1 MLEDGKTSGGC
12 ESCTRMLSLL
22 DSIPT
27 RPKLPRMLHRRPH
40 IPVRVPLVCVLLASA
55 VGCDRRAPASRA
67 DTVTLQPVI
76 PPVSIPRNGSSS
88 GWPEAAGPALLIQG
102 ETRDE
107 AIVLLSVSD
116 SGLVARFDTLGHRRA
131 EVTLFGRGGARLLAQ
146 LGAPPAT
153 GEAECVVWP
162 LHGIRSAG
170 ADTTWAVGFS
180 GGQVAALALDSVEM
194 LSTRD
199 SLALVA
205 EASRLASS
213 VTLATP
219 PSFQG
224 LRFSVHDI
232 RRFEPSPG
240 VAAIV
245 AHLMRKVNQEANP
258 LEEQTLLIAE
268 RDSGVTAGP
277 YHLVYAERT
286 HGLEETTITPEV
298 IAGVRIAGRPTLV
311 VARDGEEGVAYAM
324 LERTGGGRWKI
335 RWTSGRTRCA

>member
-1 MLEDGKTSGGC
+1 MASPDRSK
-12 ESCTRMLSLL
+12 R
-22 DSIPT
+22 
-27 RPKLPRMLHRRPH
+27 PRMLRRHFLYPD
-40 IPVRVPLVCVLLASA
+40 CVTWLCVSLASA
-55 VGCDRRAPASRA
+55 VGCERRAPAIRV
-67 DTVTLQPVI
+67 DTPTIQSAI
-76 PPVSIPRNGSSS
+76 PTIPTPSNGNAS
-88 GWPEAAGPALLIQG
+88 GWPQAAGSALLIQG

-107 AIVLLSVSD
+107 AIVLFSAPDSSV
-116 SGLVARFDTLGHRRA
+116 VAHFDTLGSRRA
-131 EVTLFGRGGARLLAQ
+131 EVTLFGRGGARLSAQ
-146 LGAPPAT
+146 LGAPPAS
-153 GEAECVVWP
+153 GDAECVVWP
-162 LHGIRSAG
+162 LQGIRSLG
-170 ADTTWAVGFS
+170 PDTTWAVGFS
-180 GGQVAALALDSVEM
+180 GGQVAALPLDSVEM

-213 VTLATP
+213 VTVATP
-219 PSFQG
+219 QSFQG

-268 RDSGVTAGP
+268 RDSGVTVGP

-286 HGLEETTITPEV
+286 HGLEETTNTPEV
-298 IAGVRIAGRPTLV
+298 IAGVRIAGRSILV

-324 LERTGGGRWKI
+324 LERTGAGHWKI